1 MKLRTLALA
10 GALLAV
16 ALPAASQP
24 SDTERAAAEYDAG
37 TRAFEGGDFAEAARA
52 FERANAIA
60 PHPRTR
66 YNAALSWD
74 RAGDAPRAADAYAA
88 AVEGAGL
95 DAERVAA
102 ARTRLRELATKIGAL
117 DVRRPPGGRVSV
129 AHARD
134 LPIPARIHV
143 APGAHRVELVSKDGR
158 REERE
163 VDVQAGERV
172 VLEIAISKA
181 PLAAPPA
188 APPPAAPRSQP
199 EPQAEPT
206 GNASKTWGWV
216 ALGGAVALGAGAVW
230 LGFETSNAIDEFD
243 ASGDRDAEARDRAVR
258 YRALTWTAAGAS
270 LACATLGI
278 VLFSTSG
285 GENVEVGVQGPS
297 VNARVRF

>member
-1 MKLRTLALA
+1 VKLRTLALTA
-10 GALLAV
+10 ALLAIP
-16 ALPAASQP
+16 LAAKAQP

-52 FERANAIA
+52 FERADAIA

-88 AVEGAGL
+88 AVEGTGL

-117 DVRRPPGGRVSV
+117 DVRRPVDGRVSV

-143 APGAHRVELVSKDGR
+143 APGVHRVELVSKDGS

-163 VDVQAGERV
+163 VEVQAGERV

-181 PLAAPPA
+181 PLAPPA
-188 APPPAAPRSQP
+188 AASSRPAPLARP
-199 EPQAEPT
+199 EPEPEPD
-206 GNASKTWGWV
+206 GSASTTWGWV
-216 ALGGAVALGAGAVW
+216 ALGGAAAFGAGAVW
-230 LGFETSNAIDEFD
+230 LGFETAGAIDEFD
-243 ASGDRDAEARDRAVR
+243 ASGDRDAAARDRAVR

-278 VLFSTSG
+278 VLLSTSD
-285 GENVEVGVQGPS
+285 GEDVQVGISGSGVK
-297 VNARVRF
+297 ARVRF